1 MKNKT
6 YITLTAMS
14 AVMNRKTVAREQRI
28 QETSAL
34 SRPMIR
40 LQLTSVLLILQQKLQ
55 KRLNYVPSG
64 KKHIR

>member
-1 MKNKT
+1 MKNET

-14 AVMNRKTVAREQRI
+14 AVMNRKTAAREQRI

-40 LQLTSVLLILQQKLQ
+40 LQLTSVLLIL
-55 KRLNYVPSG
+55 
-64 KKHIR
+64 